1 MKTLLCLLS
10 DQHVPNLLSIHQLCP
25 DRLVMVESAGMKQR
39 RAAENLLE
47 ALKFGGLDY
56 HARADV
62 VSLTDEN
69 DLEAIRTC
77 LRTADGQHAGADWV
91 VNLTGGTKPMSIAA
105 YEFFRDR
112 PARLV
117 YAPIGQPDRLLDLRG
132 GPAEDCS
139 YRPNIQEFLA
149 GYGFGLR
156 KPMAAV
162 AERESRL
169 RFLPQVAFVIAQHCT
184 LRPLLE
190 LNSGWDDQQR
200 RRWWEETRKRGATL
214 APGEVAVGD
223 EVVRKEICRV
233 FNLTAEEKWI
243 IGRINPVAADFL
255 TGGWLEVMFW
265 DLLKRHAAAL
275 GAWDVHLGLEV
286 RDRASGSENEL
297 DVVFMRRHGLCWV
310 ECKSGSQTHDRE
322 ADVLYKIA
330 AVTRQFR
337 ALRARGFL
345 AITSDTVLR
354 SSPGGESAIKLG
366 IARRAELY
374 DCPVITRD
382 QIVRLATRPDDQE
395 EVRRAFAMTEV

>member
-1 MKTLLCLLS
+1 
-10 DQHVPNLLSIHQLCP
+10 
-25 DRLVMVESAGMKQR
+25 
-39 RAAENLLE
+39 
-47 ALKFGGLDY
+47 
-56 HARADV
+56 V
-62 VSLTDEN
+62 VSLADEN
-69 DLEAIRTC
+69 DLEAVRTC
-77 LRTADGQHAGADWV
+77 LKTFDGQHAEAEWV
-91 VNLTGGTKPMSIAA
+91 VNLTGGTKPMSIGA

-112 PARLV
+112 RARLV

-139 YRPNIQEFLA
+139 YRPSIHEFLA

-156 KPMAAV
+156 KPIAAV
-162 AERESRL
+162 VERESRL
-169 RFLPQVAFVIAQHCT
+169 RFLPQVAFLIAQHCT
-184 LRPLLE
+184 VRPLLE
-190 LNSGWDDQQR
+190 LNSGWDDKQS
-200 RRWWEETRKRGATL
+200 RRWWEEIRKRGATL
-214 APGEVAVGD
+214 GRGEVAVRD
-223 EVVRKEICRV
+223 EVVRKEICRA
-233 FNLTAEEKWI
+233 FNLKAEEEWI
-243 IGRINPVAADFL
+243 IGRINPEAAEFL

-286 RDRASGSENEL
+286 RDRATSSENDL

-310 ECKSGSQTHDRE
+310 ECKSGNQVHDRE

-345 AITSDTVLR
+345 AITSDNVLR
-354 SSPGGESAIKLG
+354 CSPGGESVIKLG

-395 EVRRAFAMTEV
+395 ELRRAFAMTEA